1 MYKYLNFDRLA
12 VQLEQVAAQKWG
24 SLEAAE
30 QEKQARIASK
40 EQRALQ
46 KAKDAEPGL
55 VLDRSERS
63 DDHDVSNACQYS
75 VFETRALHRR
85 GGSGAERW

>member
-1 MYKYLNFDRLA
+1 M
-12 VQLEQVAAQKWG
+12 QLEEVAAQKWG

-46 KAKDAEPGL
+46 KAKDAEPGM
-55 VLDRSERS
+55 VLDISKRSAE
-63 DDHDVSNACQYS
+63 YIK
-75 VFETRALHRR
+75 RR
-85 GGSGAERW
+85 LVHCL